1 MSIKNRDS
9 MILFPMLRLD
19 PELRLKSRIVAAALF
34 ALALAGCADTSRV
47 DNPLL
52 ARFSWFQYLAGEDIK
67 AACTAE
73 APARYRFVYNAVFD
87 EQVRAYDLVRT
98 ESGAEL
104 KARVSGGDIRLLEFG
119 FGTSWRPETVRRES
133 TAQLDREAYLALIRQ
148 IEADGFGAAPQEGMR
163 LQSYDFYW
171 AVSACAGG
179 RFHFNAWRNQTPE
192 FAALRFPAL
201 LYAQDKTDIP
211 PARPYAQTYA
221 AHVDRVRDKSGR
233 DQNFEMIVRNGG
245 LAGTA
250 PWIR

>member
-19 PELRLKSRIVAAALF
+19 SRIVAAFLALF
-34 ALALAGCADTSRV
+34 VAGCADTSRV

-67 AACTAE
+67 AACVAD

-87 EQVRAYDLVRT
+87 EQVRTYDLVRT
-98 ESGAEL
+98 EAGADL
-104 KARVSGGDIRLLEFG
+104 KSRVSNGEIRVLEFG
-119 FGTSWRPETVRRES
+119 FGASWRPETLKRQADA
-133 TAQLDREAYLALIRQ
+133 TLDREAYLALIRQ
-148 IEADGFGAAPQEGMR
+148 VEADGFGASPQEGLR
-163 LQSYDFYW
+163 LPSYDFYW

-179 RFHFNAWRNQTPE
+179 RFHFNVWRNETPG

-201 LYAQDKTDIP
+201 LFAQDKTDIA

-221 AHVDRVRDKSGR
+221 AHVDRLRFGSGR
-233 DQNFEMIVRNGG
+233 DQNFEMMVRDGG
-245 LAGTA
+245 LVGTA
-250 PWIR
+250 PLFR